1 MNDLR
6 PLPAW
11 QQAIIAKCHHPSGE
25 WIEFPLSAL
34 DRSLV
39 TRFEEM
45 VARNPDRLALKTDD
59 QEFTYAELN
68 AAVNQVA
75 HAILRVAPK
84 PPPCMALL
92 VEHGAAAVIAIL
104 AVLKAGSAYLPLD
117 PAFPLARNRA
127 ILREAQPDLL
137 LTNSRNWALAGSLSV
152 GRHQLLNMDDAASNP
167 LCDNPGLPIGP
178 DALCHILY
186 TSGSTGHPRG
196 VIHNHRNQLH
206 CILQN
211 SNRLHICAQD
221 RLPLFGSYSTVAGA
235 YSIFCALL
243 NGAALFPYA
252 IQEKGV
258 TGLALW
264 LADNAITFCDLVP
277 TAFRQIVDTLAA
289 DQRLPQLRLLYLG
302 GERVD
307 PEDIA
312 SYKRCLAPTAILA
325 TGLAATETCSEVCLM
340 LIDKE
345 TELTERV
352 VPVGYAM
359 PGMTVCLVD
368 EARQPT
374 GPNRIGE
381 IAVKSPYLALGY
393 WQRPDLTSTRFLP
406 ATDDSQQRVYLTGD
420 LGLLRADGA
429 ILHKGR
435 NDFQLK
441 IRGNRVDIGEIEA
454 ALLTLDWVKQA
465 AVAGVSR
472 QSGDDALVAY
482 LVLHDGLPQ
491 QNLPTVSQLRKA
503 LTGHLPAYMIPA
515 QYVFMSELPL
525 TVTGKIDRTAL
536 PAAPATRPGLDTAY
550 LAPRTPIETTVAA
563 LWGATLEMTQVGID
577 DSFLELGGSSLQAM
591 RIVARVNEEFGIN
604 CTLAELF
611 AASTGTATVAE
622 MALVIVAK
630 LTTAIDLRTMFEGKA
645 CV

>member
-1 MNDLR
+1 
-6 PLPAW
+6 
-11 QQAIIAKCHHPSGE
+11 
-25 WIEFPLSAL
+25 
-34 DRSLV
+34 
-39 TRFEEM
+39 
-45 VARNPDRLALKTDD
+45 
-59 QEFTYAELN
+59 
-68 AAVNQVA
+68 
-75 HAILRVAPK
+75 
-84 PPPCMALL
+84 
-92 VEHGAAAVIAIL
+92 
-104 AVLKAGSAYLPLD
+104 
-117 PAFPLARNRA
+117 
-127 ILREAQPDLL
+127 
-137 LTNSRNWALAGSLSV
+137 
-152 GRHQLLNMDDAASNP
+152 
-167 LCDNPGLPIGP
+167 
-178 DALCHILY
+178 
-186 TSGSTGHPRG
+186 
-196 VIHNHRNQLH
+196 
-206 CILQN
+206 
-211 SNRLHICAQD
+211 
-221 RLPLFGSYSTVAGA
+221 
-235 YSIFCALL
+235 
-243 NGAALFPYA
+243 
-252 IQEKGV
+252 
-258 TGLALW
+258 
-264 LADNAITFCDLVP
+264 
-277 TAFRQIVDTLAA
+277 
-289 DQRLPQLRLLYLG
+289 
-302 GERVD
+302 
-307 PEDIA
+307 
-312 SYKRCLAPTAILA
+312 LA

-368 EARQPT
+368 EARQPA

-611 AASTGTATVAE
+611 ARHSHSSRDGARDRGE
-622 MALVIVAK
+622 
-630 LTTAIDLRTMFEGKA
+630 IDHSDRFA
-645 CV
+645 HNV